1 MMTVSTEPGDA
12 SHLSTSRDRAEL
24 ALPSSFVRFRK
35 GEPLYRTGEGAEAPF
50 SIVSGVVKSYTML
63 AHGAQHIVVFSFAD
77 DLVGSVQNGTHL
89 NSAEALTA
97 VTAYRMPMVA
107 INAQIRS
114 DPDLQFHLISQLSH
128 ELHQA
133 QAHAFLLSRQRAIT
147 SIGIFL
153 RMLEAHQGTSRGF
166 LQEIYMP
173 MKRSDIGAYAGI
185 SLEAVGRSFQTLV
198 NRGAIAIRDRR
209 YVQIINCAQ
218 FEAAI
223 FDKKGR
229 RSGAAGR

>member
-1 MMTVSTEPGDA
+1 MMAVSADTGGG
-12 SHLSTSRDRAEL
+12 HLATPRDRAEL

-35 GEPLYRTGEGAEAPF
+35 GEPLYREGGRAEALF
-50 SIVSGVVKSYTML
+50 SIVTGVVKSYTML
-63 AHGAQHIVVFSFAD
+63 PDGAQHIVAFSFPD
-77 DLVGSVQNGTHL
+77 DLVGLIQNGTHP

-107 INAQIRS
+107 IDARIRS
-114 DPDLQFHLISQLSH
+114 DPDLEFHLICQLSH

-147 SIGIFL
+147 RIGLSL
-153 RMLEAHQGTSRGF
+153 RMLEAHQSTTRGSS
-166 LQEIYMP
+166 QEIYMP
-173 MKRSDIGAYAGI
+173 MKRSDIGAYVGI
-185 SLEAVGRSFQTLV
+185 SLEAVGRSFRTLV

-209 YVQIINCAQ
+209 HVQIINRGV

-223 FDKKGR
+223 SDKKGR
-229 RSGAAGR
+229 RSGRAGR

>member
-1 MMTVSTEPGDA
+1 MMAVSTEPGN
-12 SHLSTSRDRAEL
+12 SGHLSTSRDRAEL

-35 GEPLYRTGEGAEAPF
+35 GEPLYRAGERAEALF
-50 SIVSGVVKSYTML
+50 SIVSGVVKAYTML
-63 AHGAQHIVVFSFAD
+63 PDGAQHIVAFLFAD
-77 DLVGSVQNGTHL
+77 DLVGSVQNGTHT
-89 NSAEALTA
+89 NSSEALTA

-107 INAQIRS
+107 INARIRS

-133 QAHAFLLSRQRAIT
+133 QVHAFLLSRQRAIT
-147 SIGIFL
+147 RIGLFL
-153 RMLEAHQGTSRGF
+153 RMLEAHQGAARGS

-185 SLEAVGRSFQTLV
+185 SLEAVGRSFGTLV

-209 YVQIINCAQ
+209 HVQIINRAI

-223 FDKKGR
+223 FEKKGR
-229 RSGAAGR
+229 RLGGAGR